1 MRLDGGHMSSQ
12 ENNLGEHMFHQG
24 QGLSL
29 HGKTYYRNNDF
40 IDQSNADIE
49 RAEILKNTNTVNNEK
64 IQIQ

>member
-1 MRLDGGHMSSQ
+1 MSSQ

-40 IDQSNADIE
+40 IDQSNADIK
-49 RAEILKNTNTVNNEK
+49 RAEILKNTNTVN
-64 IQIQ
+64 